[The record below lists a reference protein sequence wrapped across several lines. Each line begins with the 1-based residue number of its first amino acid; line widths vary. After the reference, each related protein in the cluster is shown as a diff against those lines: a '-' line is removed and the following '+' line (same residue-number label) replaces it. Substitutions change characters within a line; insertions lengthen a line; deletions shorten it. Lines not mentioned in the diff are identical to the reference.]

1 MQYKL
6 SNSSLGRFLHPSF
19 PLYLF
24 IYSSFTD
31 VFTVTQII
39 NYYNVGWEGDKW
51 MMKWKG
57 CVRKR
62 SWPNFKVGYYPGIPL
77 EVLRKIT
84 KNLSQDGRCSGRDL
98 NPAAPEYKAGM
109 LKTRPWPSILLYP
122 RSKYSTQHPGL
133 EHCHRITPI
142 IFQQV
147 CRHMILSVERTERN
161 SVVGLITAYISC
173 NTERSLV

>member
-1 MQYKL
+1 MQYNW

-24 IYSSFTD
+24 IVHFRCLYRN
-31 VFTVTQII
+31 QIL
-39 NYYNVGWEGDKW
+39 NYYNVGWESDKW

-62 SWPNFKVGYYPGIPL
+62 SWPTCKVGYYPGIPL

-98 NPAAPEYKAGM
+98 NLAASEYKAGM
-109 LKTRPWPSILLYP
+109 LYKS
-122 RSKYSTQHPGL
+122 STQHPGL
-133 EHCHRITPI
+133 EHSHRITLI
-142 IFQQV
+142 IFQQA
-147 CRHMILSVERTERN
+147 CRHVMMSAERTERN
-161 SVVGLITAYISC
+161 SIVGLITAYISC